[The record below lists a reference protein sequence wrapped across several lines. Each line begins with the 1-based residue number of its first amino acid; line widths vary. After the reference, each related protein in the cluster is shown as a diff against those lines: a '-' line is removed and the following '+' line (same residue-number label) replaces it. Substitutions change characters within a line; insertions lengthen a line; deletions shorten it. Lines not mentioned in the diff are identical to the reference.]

1 MILKHLLVDPDIVV
15 HLKTVKDLWAC
26 LVYVACRQTGSQRL
40 KAIELLLIILKS
52 YQNQTP
58 TTPTLLGATAA
69 PIDGDDDEVVDESL
83 PDLTLLEPLWR
94 LFAKLSKNVSS
105 YSIAPSVYRAL
116 TELFFAA
123 ENMAISRGLEKEY
136 FIAMTDL
143 AEIRKA
149 AAVGFLNVAAVGLMI
164 NVENKATNAV
174 LLGKQKSAAKTPS
187 TPGKTTKNSTGKN
200 SSKGN
205 GNK

>member
-69 PIDGDDDEVVDESL
+69 PIDGDDEVVDESL